1 MDNKFSQLEIA
12 LNTILNINIAKDIRL
27 KELRK
32 IEEYADGL
40 IYLTEDKR
48 KLLFGAIKALRYELK
63 KDSTNEECIGGY
75 NKILKEILSINT
87 SLKNPKCIIY
97 GDNWLSEEITKKM
110 RDNHYCTFSWH
121 TVNPAYLN
129 EYDLYILCEEPLKVY
144 NIPAIEDKDKLIK
157 IWDYLKYKYIVFP
170 SFYEIYMKF
179 KRKCE
184 RKVKCLVTGNTNIV
198 SAVRTSMLHTS
209 AATLANNAQDIFY
222 DFKMFNHAYKATPD
236 LEYVII
242 GLVPYSLRYDASK
255 SKVEWRRCL
264 VYYPLVES
272 MHNYDEAAHLI
283 TIYESENQKIKQYF
297 SESDMDSFY
306 NIFEKLEKSEKKD
319 FIEVYDE
326 KTCSKECSALNLRE
340 ISELYNR
347 PSVEVFLENKLL
359 LEEYVKL
366 CKSKN
371 LKIIFFIPPY
381 TDWYKERMQK
391 SYYEELLEF
400 TNELSTKYE
409 AKVVDMMNVSL
420 PDSCFS
426 DYANV
431 NSIGAVKIA
440 SYINEVIDG

>member
-1 MDNKFSQLEIA
+1 MDNKFSQLETA

-40 IYLTEDKR
+40 IYLTEDR
-48 KLLFGAIKALRYELK
+48 MKLLFGAIKAFRYELR
-63 KDSTNEECIGGY
+63 KDTTNEECISGY

-110 RDNHYCTFSWH
+110 RAKNYCTFSWH
-121 TVNPAYLN
+121 AVNPTYLN
-129 EYDLYILCEEPLKVY
+129 DYDLYILCEEPLKVY
-144 NIPAIEDKDKLIK
+144 NIPAIKDEDKIIK
-157 IWDYLKYKYIVFP
+157 MWDYLKYKYIVFP

-179 KRKCE
+179 KKKCE
-184 RKVKCLVTGNTNIV
+184 RKVKCIVTGNTNIV
-198 SAVRTSMLHTS
+198 SAVRPDMLHTS
-209 AATLANNAQDIFY
+209 AVTLANNAQDIFY
-222 DFKMFNHAYKATPD
+222 DFKMFNHAYKVTPD
-236 LEYVII
+236 LEYAII
-242 GLVPYSLRYDASK
+242 GLVPYSLRYDASI

-264 VYYPLVES
+264 VYYPLVET
-272 MHNYDEAAHLI
+272 MHNYNEASHLV
-283 TIYESENQKIKQYF
+283 TIYESENKKIKQYF
-297 SESDMDSFY
+297 NETDMDSLY
-306 NIFEKLEKSEKKD
+306 NIFEEQEKSEKKD
-319 FIEVYDE
+319 ITEVYDE
-326 KTCSKECSALNLRE
+326 ETTCKEISSLNLRE

-347 PSVEVFLENKLL
+347 PSIEVFLENKLL

-366 CKSKN
+366 CKSKD
-371 LKIIFFIPPY
+371 LKIIFVIPPY
-381 TDWYKERMQK
+381 TSWYKERMQK

-400 TNELSTKYE
+400 IEELSAKYG
-409 AKVVDMMNVSL
+409 AKLVDMMNVSL
-420 PDSCFS
+420 PDCCFS